1 MNAGLLLTPGV
12 MKEIRALLPTWL
24 ASGAAVVAAA
34 LGRDNRLFGIAV
46 FAYGVGML
54 ALGAQSVGHE
64 YTHRTLALFLSL
76 PRDRHRLLLTKIA
89 VLATMLVTLSAL
101 GWVLLL
107 QKPEFAKWFDPR
119 LFVVVGLAG
128 FFLAPWLT
136 MICRGTLAGI
146 VFSVV
151 VPAMFLIAGDLIGL
165 AMYGSGGGARI
176 DNFKFA
182 FLWRGL
188 FLACA
193 VAAVSSW
200 RMFGR
205 LEAIDGRGAD
215 LQVPDWVLGGAPGVT
230 PRPQRRNPYW
240 LLIKKEFRLQQLTF
254 VVVLIFLTGWAGLTL
269 LARVTEHLPV
279 IPIDALAVLYFGILT
294 ILIGSLASAE
304 ERQLGTLEWQSLLP
318 VASWKQWMLKAGVV
332 FGLVSLLGIALPAI
346 IMGAPHPRAWA
357 SIAVPVLF
365 ITTLSLYVSSL
376 STSGV
381 RAMVAT
387 LPSLVGMFV
396 LMQFATL
403 AIYRLHE
410 FRGPM
415 RLLPRVP
422 DALALAL
429 VAGFVALALRYGYVN
444 HKSAE
449 RNMRSFLKQAA
460 GFGAYL
466 VIALTALALL

>member
-1 MNAGLLLTPGV
+1 
-12 MKEIRALLPTWL
+12 
-24 ASGAAVVAAA
+24 
-34 LGRDNRLFGIAV
+34 
-46 FAYGVGML
+46 
-54 ALGAQSVGHE
+54 
-64 YTHRTLALFLSL
+64 
-76 PRDRHRLLLTKIA
+76 
-89 VLATMLVTLSAL
+89 
-101 GWVLLL
+101 
-107 QKPEFAKWFDPR
+107 
-119 LFVVVGLAG
+119 
-128 FFLAPWLT
+128 
-136 MICRGTLAGI
+136 
-146 VFSVV
+146 
-151 VPAMFLIAGDLIGL
+151 
-165 AMYGSGGGARI
+165 
-176 DNFKFA
+176 
-182 FLWRGL
+182 
-188 FLACA
+188 
-193 VAAVSSW
+193 
-200 RMFGR
+200 
-205 LEAIDGRGAD
+205 
-215 LQVPDWVLGGAPGVT
+215 
-230 PRPQRRNPYW
+230 
-240 LLIKKEFRLQQLTF
+240 

-346 IMGAPHPRAWA
+346 IMG
-357 SIAVPVLF
+357 AVPVLF